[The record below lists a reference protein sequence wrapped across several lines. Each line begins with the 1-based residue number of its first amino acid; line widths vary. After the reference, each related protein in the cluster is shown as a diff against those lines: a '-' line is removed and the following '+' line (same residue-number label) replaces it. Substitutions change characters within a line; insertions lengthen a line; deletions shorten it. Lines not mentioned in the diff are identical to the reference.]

1 MTLTS
6 KIGFGITGLAVLVG
20 GAFLWTKFGSLVYF
34 DILSAAFVGCFF

>member
-1 MTLTS
+1 MTLAP
-6 KIGFGITGLAVLVG
+6 KIAVTMTGLTLLAG